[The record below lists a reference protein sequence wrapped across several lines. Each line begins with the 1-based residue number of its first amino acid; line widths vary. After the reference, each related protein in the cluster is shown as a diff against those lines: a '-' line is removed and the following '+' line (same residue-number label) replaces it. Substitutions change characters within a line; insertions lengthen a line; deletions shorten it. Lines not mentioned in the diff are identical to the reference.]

1 VSAAVLH
8 SDIDYSP
15 YDGMKLNGFP
25 TWTISRGQV
34 IIDEGD
40 FSAERGRGRLVER
53 VPINRPSLP

>member
-1 VSAAVLH
+1 MVDPDRELTVSAEVLH

-34 IIDEGD
+34 IVDEDLFRQSGGEG
-40 FSAERGRGRLVER
+40 A
-53 VPINRPSLP
+53 